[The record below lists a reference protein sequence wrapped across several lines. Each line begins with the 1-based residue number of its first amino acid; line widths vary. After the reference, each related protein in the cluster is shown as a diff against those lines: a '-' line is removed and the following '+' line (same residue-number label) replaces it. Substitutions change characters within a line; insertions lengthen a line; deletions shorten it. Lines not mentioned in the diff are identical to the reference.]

1 MDSSEPIAH
10 SHSTN
15 VGSTEQEHDLISTL
29 DLSNLED
36 LELGRFLPA
45 HREDNN
51 VVVVPNDEFNGT
63 ELNERVRAES
73 SDHPRP
79 ITEAA
84 GRKRAITD
92 EVSESGEGDSSL
104 DDRFKRRRVRED
116 RSPPMVGSETMI
128 ASIGQEISR
137 TGQENDLNRSRS
149 RSKEDAPSQFASS
162 SKELP
167 VEAGSSA
174 NIVPAILTPAELLEA
189 PPDQLTPE
197 QKKERQKEANRL
209 AALRS
214 RGRKRNAV

>member
-1 MDSSEPIAH
+1 MDSSEPTAH

-15 VGSTEQEHDLISTL
+15 VGSTDQEHDLISTL

-51 VVVVPNDEFNGT
+51 VVVVPNDEFNGA
-63 ELNERVRAES
+63 ESNERVRAEC

-79 ITEAA
+79 LTEAV
-84 GRKRAITD
+84 GRKRTITD
-92 EVSESGEGDSSL
+92 EVSESGNGDSSL

-116 RSPPMVGSETMI
+116 RSPPVVTSEVVT
-128 ASIGQEISR
+128 ATIGQEDSR

-149 RSKEDAPSQFASS
+149 RSIDDAPLQFASS

-167 VEAGSSA
+167 LEAGSSA
-174 NIVPAILTPAELLEA
+174 NTVPAVLTPAELLEA
-189 PPDQLTPE
+189 SPDQLTPE